1 MTVLIVSQ
9 PGQDGVL
16 RHVDLL
22 CRYMIRRGV
31 RLHLA
36 YSDRQSCSQL
46 RALVEHVDESGG
58 RTLNLRVGNAPE
70 FADVRALRALLQ
82 LIREV
87 KPEVIHGHSSKAGG
101 LVRILPLLGVHTPL
115 FYTPNAYF
123 RMHDP
128 QNWKARIFHFGE
140 RLLGKAGTTIVMGR
154 FESEFARDVLKV
166 PLARQVVIPNGIDTE
181 WFRPVWPERKRELR
195 EKFGVPPDVPLLGT
209 VGRFSRQKNPEVL
222 YRALADVA
230 DRAPDLHFAHLG
242 KGELEPAVDTFLAGK
257 PFAARLTR
265 IPYLANSSEF
275 YQMLDGFILTSL
287 YEGLS
292 YAALEAFACGLP
304 AVLTDA
310 PGNADLADYGFS
322 HIWWTKPGDVDS
334 TARGIGR
341 WYDALQ
347 ARGLPNHRE
356 VMTTSFTEEIC
367 NARVYAAYEAAIAAK
382 SQRP

>member
-22 CRYMIRRGV
+22 CRSLIRRGV

-36 YSDRQSCSQL
+36 YSDRQTCAQL
-46 RALVEHVDESGG
+46 VALVEHVVESGG
-58 RTLNLRVGNAPE
+58 RTFNLRTGNAPQL
-70 FADVRALRALLQ
+70 ADIKAMRGLLK
-82 LIREV
+82 LIREE
-87 KPEVIHGHSSKAGG
+87 KPDVIHGHSSKAGG
-101 LVRILPLLGVHTPL
+101 LVRCLPLFGVKAPI

-128 QNWKARIFHFGE
+128 RNWKARIFHFGE
-140 RLLGKAGTTIVMGR
+140 RLLGKVGTSIVMGR

-166 PLARQVVIPNGIDTE
+166 PPARQAVIPNGIDTE

-195 EKFGVPPDVPLLGT
+195 EKFGVPQDVPLLGT

-222 YRALADVA
+222 YRALAQVA
-230 DRAPDLHFAHLG
+230 ERAPDLHFAHLG
-242 KGELEPAVDTFLAGK
+242 KGELEPAVDAFLK
-257 PFAARLTR
+257 DQPFASRLTR

-322 HIWWTKPGDVDS
+322 HIWWTKPGDVES
-334 TARGIGR
+334 TARGIGL
-341 WYDALQ
+341 WYDSL
-347 ARGLPNHRE
+347 RGRVLTNHRE
-356 VMTTSFTEEIC
+356 VMTAHFTEEIC
-367 NARVYAAYEAAIAAK
+367 NTKVLEAYEAAL
-382 SQRP
+382 R

>member
-22 CRYMIRRGV
+22 CRSMIRRGV

-36 YSDRQSCSQL
+36 YSDRQSCAQL
-46 RALVEHVDESGG
+46 RALVEHVDDSGG

-70 FADVRALRALLQ
+70 LADIRATRSLLK
-82 LIREV
+82 LIREER
-87 KPEVIHGHSSKAGG
+87 PDVIHGHSSKAGG
-101 LVRILPLLGVHTPL
+101 LVRCLPLFGVRTPI

-128 QNWKARIFHFGE
+128 GNWKARIFHFGE
-140 RLLGKAGTTIVMGR
+140 RLLGKVGTSIVMGR
-154 FESEFARDVLKV
+154 FESDFARDVLKV
-166 PLARQVVIPNGIDTE
+166 PLNRQVIIPNGIDTE

-195 EKFGVPPDVPLLGT
+195 EKFGLPLDLPLLGT

-222 YRALADVA
+222 YRALAEVA
-230 DRAPDLHFAHLG
+230 GRTPDLHFAHLG
-242 KGELEPAVDTFLAGK
+242 KGELEPAVDAFLAK
-257 PFAARLTR
+257 QPFASRLTR

-322 HIWWTKPGDVDS
+322 HIWWIKPGDVDS

-341 WYDALQ
+341 WYESLK

-356 VMTTSFTEEIC
+356 VMTTHFTEEIC
-367 NARVYAAYEAAIAAK
+367 NTRVYAAYEAAIA
-382 SQRP
+382 SGRLLQ

>member
-22 CRYMIRRGV
+22 CRSLIRRGV

-36 YSDRQSCSQL
+36 YSDRQSCAQL
-46 RALVEHVDESGG
+46 VALVEHVRESGG
-58 RTLNLRVGNAPE
+58 RALNLRVGNAPE
-70 FADVRALRALLQ
+70 PADIGAIRSLLK
-82 LIREV
+82 LIREE
-87 KPEVIHGHSSKAGG
+87 KPDVIHGHSSKAGG
-101 LVRILPLLGVHTPL
+101 LVRCLPLFGVKTPL

-123 RMHDP
+123 RMHDAR
-128 QNWKARIFHFGE
+128 NWKARLFHFGE
-140 RLLGKAGTTIVMGR
+140 RLLGKAGTSIVMGR

-166 PLARQVVIPNGIDTE
+166 PVTKQAVIPNGIDTG

-195 EKFGVPPDVPLLGT
+195 EKFGVPADVPLLGT
-209 VGRFSRQKNPEVL
+209 VGRFSRQKNPEIL
-222 YRALADVA
+222 YRALAQVA
-230 DRAPDLHFAHLG
+230 ERAPDLHFAHLG
-242 KGELEPAVDTFLAGK
+242 KGELEPPVDAFLAGK
-257 PFAARLTR
+257 PFTSRLTR

-310 PGNADLADYGFS
+310 PGNADLADCGFS
-322 HIWWTKPGDVDS
+322 HIWWIKPGDVES
-334 TARGIGR
+334 TARGIAL
-341 WYDALQ
+341 WYDSLRG
-347 ARGLPNHRE
+347 RGLTNHRE
-356 VMTTSFTEEIC
+356 VMEAHFTEEIC
-367 NARVYAAYEAAIAAK
+367 NTRVYEAYVKASE
-382 SQRP
+382 Q